1 MTNEP
6 MTNDQ
11 TIRILAKGGVIAP
24 GDLRKVCGIAGEMGC
39 ESIGLGSRQEILLR
53 VSAGRTARA
62 MDGLVKTALPF
73 ETGPGGKANIVT
85 SYGAVG
91 IYPATPWLLAG
102 TYLDILE
109 GFAYQPRLKINLTD
123 PQQPLIP
130 RFSGELNFIAAAYPM
145 RWHLYVQL
153 PAFGGSGQWWPA
165 AVGSEDIAGLCYAIE
180 QVYLAG
186 GVTDLGGLYG
196 AVTRQWAGLAG
207 RTDAPPAGV
216 PRLPFPAY
224 EGFHEGG
231 GGYWLGVYRRDYTYP
246 LAFVDELCE
255 LALRSKIGKICL
267 TPWKT
272 LLIKDIRAEHRPQW
286 EKLLGVHHV
295 GVHHAANELNWQLP
309 DLDEGAL
316 ALKKRLVRQ
325 LEAAECNTAGLS
337 FAIGSPAL
345 PVATSVVI
353 EPEPGRPATFTLRH
367 TADFT
372 RSNTRWRVFARHV
385 PEEDLAGK
393 LRALCLHYHLSA
405 VPGEAETGP
414 ATPDPKPAHPEQVRY
429 QCPHCLTVY
438 DPRVGDPAAGVP
450 VGRAFAHLPGEYH
463 CSLCEAHKAD
473 FVLAP

>member
-1 MTNEP
+1 MNTRF
-6 MTNDQ
+6 Q

-24 GDLRKVCGIAGEMGC
+24 GDLHKVCGVARESSC
-39 ESIGLGSRQEILLR
+39 ESIGLGSRQELFLT
-53 VSAGRTARA
+53 VPAGRVAAAR
-62 MDGLVKTALPF
+62 DDLVKTALPF
-73 ETGPGGKANIVT
+73 ETQPGGKANIVT

-145 RWHLYVQL
+145 HWHLYVQL

-180 QVYLAG
+180 QVYG
-186 GVTDLGGLYG
+186 TEGVTDLGGLYW
-196 AVTRQWAGLAG
+196 AVARQWTGPAG
-207 RTDAPPAGV
+207 RTDGPPDGV

-231 GGYWLGVYRRDYTYP
+231 GGYWLGVYRRDYAYP
-246 LAFVDELCE
+246 LAFVNELCE

-272 LLIKDIRAEHRPQW
+272 LLIKDIRPEHRPQW

-316 ALKKRLVRQ
+316 GLKKRLVRQ
-325 LEAAECNTAGLS
+325 LEEAECNTAGLS

-353 EPEPGRPATFTLRH
+353 EPEPGRPATFTIRH

-372 RSNTRWRVFARHV
+372 RSNTRWRLFARQV
-385 PEEDLAGK
+385 PEENLAGK
-393 LRALCLHYHLSA
+393 LRELCLHYHLA
-405 VPGEAETGP
+405 AAPGEAETGP
-414 ATPDPKPAHPEQVRY
+414 ATPDPEPAHPGQVRY
-429 QCPHCLTVY
+429 QCTHCLTVY
-438 DPRVGDPAAGVP
+438 DPLVGDPAAGVP
-450 VGRAFAHLPGEYH
+450 VGSAFAHLPDDYG

-473 FVLAP
+473 FVLVQ